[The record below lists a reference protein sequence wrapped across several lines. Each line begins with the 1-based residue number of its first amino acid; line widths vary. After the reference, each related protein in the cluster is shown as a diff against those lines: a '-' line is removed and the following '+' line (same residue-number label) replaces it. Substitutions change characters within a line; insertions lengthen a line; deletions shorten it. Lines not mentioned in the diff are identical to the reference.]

1 MLESSACFLLPSFY
15 DIVYCLKLHI
25 DCTRT
30 HSIIHIVINLAN
42 ISITCSCF

>member
-25 DCTRT
+25 DCTRNYT
-30 HSIIHIVINLAN
+30 HCYKFGKHFNYM
-42 ISITCSCF
+42 